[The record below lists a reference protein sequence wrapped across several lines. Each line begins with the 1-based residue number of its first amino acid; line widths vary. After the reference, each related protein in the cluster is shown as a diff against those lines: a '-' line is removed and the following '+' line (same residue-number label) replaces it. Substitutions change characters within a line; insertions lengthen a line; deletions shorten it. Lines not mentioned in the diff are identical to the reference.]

1 MKEGLKQRL
10 VGAFVLTALA
20 VIFLPG
26 FFKEQQGHTVNTD
39 TLIPPQP
46 QVETVEFTA
55 PAPTLDV
62 EPAPAPETMFLPE
75 EESDLRNNSPAPV
88 STSPPSDTAAPS
100 VSSMPSAETAIP
112 DAWVVQVVSLSSKD
126 AAIKLRDELQSEGH
140 KAYIREVAT
149 TAGVFNRVF
158 IGPKLDKTEAL
169 AIKTEMDSR
178 FKVNAQVRRFEP

>member
-26 FFKEQQGHTVNTD
+26 FFKEQQGHTVDTD

-46 QVETVEFTA
+46 QVETVEFTT
-55 PAPTLDV
+55 PVPTVEV

-75 EESDLRNNSPAPV
+75 GESDSTANSPAVASAGPPAD
-88 STSPPSDTAAPS
+88 STVTS
-100 VSSMPSAETAIP
+100 VSSTPRAETAIP
-112 DAWVVQVVSLSSKD
+112 DAWVVQVVSLSNKD
-126 AAIKLRDELQSEGH
+126 AAIKLRDELQAEGH
-140 KAYIREVAT
+140 KAYIREVT
-149 TAGVFNRVF
+149 TAAGVFNRVF
-158 IGPKLDKTEAL
+158 IGPKLDKAEAL